1 MMEFIYLSAFG
12 VAAFMAAIFA
22 ALAVAGATHYT
33 KGKHTGWLQY
43 YFYVVLFYMSVTTIF
58 SYRELTA
65 STADFATAA
74 PLAQS
79 AITVWTS
86 RLVSVF
92 LVISSLERLFSVWLS
107 HEKRTTTAAVLAIAF
122 ILLWLTSVAS
132 PAFLGRHPYATHDN
146 LYPLLIGWAAIQFS
160 ARECS
165 AALFSARNGTLLFIL
180 LGYLFLPFRPGLV
193 LETGYTQGY
202 IAGLPRFVGLA
213 PHAVALGLLV
223 QVALLLVW
231 HHPYRNVLLNRAA
244 WLLCLTTLF
253 LAQSKTAWISFVLSA
268 AVMAAYRNGNAMRK
282 RVMDP
287 TRPQLGI
294 ALIGAAITGA
304 LLLTA
309 AFFYADAASSI
320 MEYLDSAQGSQLM
333 TLTGRDKIW
342 AITLS
347 EFHANPLFGYGA
359 QLFSE
364 DYRLIIGMP
373 FATHGH
379 NQLMDSLGRSGL
391 VGTIPLVAYFILL
404 TVLSIKY
411 AQASRG
417 LSLALY
423 LVLAFRCVSE
433 VPLAITTNTQEFLA
447 HLALLIV
454 LVGAAHAQRRS
465 AVVKP
470 VRTATPLWALGQA
483 RA

>member
-1 MMEFIYLSAFG
+1 MEFIYTAAF
-12 VAAFMAAIFA
+12 VAAAFMAAIFA
-22 ALAVAGATHYT
+22 ALAIAGATHYT

-43 YFYVVLFYMSVTTIF
+43 YFYVVLLYMAVTIIF
-58 SYRELTA
+58 SNRELTA
-65 STADFATAA
+65 ATADVVSDA
-74 PLAQS
+74 PLTQS
-79 AITVWTS
+79 AIAVWTS

-92 LVISSLERLFSVWLS
+92 LVVSSLERLFSVWLS
-107 HEKRTTTAAVLAIAF
+107 REKRTPTAAFLALAF
-122 ILLWLTSVAS
+122 IVLWLTSVAS
-132 PAFLGRHPYATHDN
+132 PAFLGRHRYATHDN

-165 AALFSARNGTLLFIL
+165 AALFSARNGTLLFVL
-180 LGYLFLPFRPGLV
+180 LGYLFVPFRPGLV
-193 LETGYTQGY
+193 METGYTQGY

-213 PHAVALGLLV
+213 AHAVALGLLV
-223 QVALLLVW
+223 QVALLLLW
-231 HHPYRNVLLNRAA
+231 HHPYRNVWLNRAA
-244 WLLCLTTLF
+244 WSLCLITLF

-268 AVMAAYRNGNAMRK
+268 AVMLAYRNGKALRK

-287 TRPQLGI
+287 TRPQLSV
-294 ALIGAAITGA
+294 ALIGTAIAGA
-304 LLLTA
+304 ILLSVAL
-309 AFFYADAASSI
+309 FYADAASSV
-320 MEYLDSAQGSQLM
+320 MDYLDSAQGNQLL

-342 AITLS
+342 AITLR
-347 EFHANPLFGYGA
+347 EFYANPLFGYGP

-364 DYRLIIGMP
+364 EYRQSIGMP

-379 NQLMDSLGRSGL
+379 NQLMDSLARSGL
-391 VGTIPLVAYFILL
+391 VGTIPLVGYFILL
-404 TVLSIKY
+404 TVLSIRY
-411 AQASRG
+411 ASVTRG

-454 LVGAAHAQRRS
+454 LVGAAHAQRKS
-465 AVVKP
+465 PVVKP
-470 VRTATPLWALGQA
+470 VRAAIPLWAMGQV

>member
-1 MMEFIYLSAFG
+1 MEFIYMAVFG
-12 VAAFMAAIFA
+12 AAAFMAAIFA
-22 ALAVAGATHYT
+22 ALAVAGAAHYT
-33 KGKHTGWLQY
+33 KGKHSGWLQY
-43 YFYVVLFYMSVTTIF
+43 YFYVVLFYMAVTTIF
-58 SYRELTA
+58 SNRELNSA
-65 STADFATAA
+65 TADFVTSA

-92 LVISSLERLFSVWLS
+92 LVVSSLERLFSVWLS
-107 HEKRTTTAAVLAIAF
+107 REKRTPTATVLAIAF

-165 AALFSARNGTLLFIL
+165 AALFSARNGILLFIL
-180 LGYLFLPFRPGLV
+180 SGYLVLSFRPGLV
-193 LETGYTQGY
+193 METGYTQGY
-202 IAGLPRFVGLA
+202 ISGLPRLAGLA

-223 QVALLLVW
+223 QVALLLLW
-231 HHPYRNVLLNRAA
+231 HHPCRNAWLNRAA
-244 WLLCLTTLF
+244 WLLCLATLF
-253 LAQSKTAWISFVLSA
+253 LAQSKTAWISFFLSA
-268 AVMAAYRNGNAMRK
+268 AVMLSYRNGGALRK

-287 TRPQLGI
+287 TRPQLSI
-294 ALIGAAITGA
+294 ALLGVAIAGTLVLSVA
-304 LLLTA
+304 L
-309 AFFYADAASSI
+309 FYADAASSV
-320 MEYLDSAQGSQLM
+320 MEYLDTTQGSQLM

-347 EFHANPLFGYGA
+347 EFNANPLFGYGA
-359 QLFSE
+359 PLFSE
-364 DYRLIIGMP
+364 DYRMSIGMP
-373 FATHGH
+373 YASHGH

-411 AQASRG
+411 AKATRG
-417 LSLALY
+417 LTLALY

-433 VPLAITTNTQEFLA
+433 VPLAITTNTQEFIA

-454 LVGAAHAQRRS
+454 LVGAAHRQRNS
-465 AVVKP
+465 PVVKP
-470 VRTATPLWALGQA
+470 VRSATPLWALGQA

>member
-1 MMEFIYLSAFG
+1 
-12 VAAFMAAIFA
+12 
-22 ALAVAGATHYT
+22 
-33 KGKHTGWLQY
+33 
-43 YFYVVLFYMSVTTIF
+43 
-58 SYRELTA
+58 
-65 STADFATAA
+65 
-74 PLAQS
+74 
-79 AITVWTS
+79 
-86 RLVSVF
+86 
-92 LVISSLERLFSVWLS
+92 
-107 HEKRTTTAAVLAIAF
+107 
-122 ILLWLTSVAS
+122 
-132 PAFLGRHPYATHDN
+132 
-146 LYPLLIGWAAIQFS
+146 
-160 ARECS
+160 
-165 AALFSARNGTLLFIL
+165 
-180 LGYLFLPFRPGLV
+180 
-193 LETGYTQGY
+193 
-202 IAGLPRFVGLA
+202 
-213 PHAVALGLLV
+213 
-223 QVALLLVW
+223 
-231 HHPYRNVLLNRAA
+231 
-244 WLLCLTTLF
+244 
-253 LAQSKTAWISFVLSA
+253 
-268 AVMAAYRNGNAMRK
+268 MAAYRNGNAMRK